1 MIEVKIQHQNG
12 TMHLQHPE
20 LLNELEPEQ
29 LFAVVKYI
37 VMRPDSIEER
47 LDDRIYLMQTLLSQS
62 LNKYVKTKWYKLL
75 KSMVDEGV
83 MQELFKLQDFILK
96 EQTFNNWILKRL
108 EFGNCV
114 YYGPKDRFS
123 YMQFGE
129 FIVADMLFMQY
140 FESKNEDILDKFI
153 SVLFRSANLA
163 AIGEDDKREEF
174 NTNSIPIRA
183 AVLKGLSITNKQ
195 SVVFNYSGVRA
206 WLCERYPYVFSTKE
220 NKEEIVLGSNEQGG
234 WMNIRRHL
242 AGDVLNL
249 DKVDHVLLHD
259 VLNDLNEKMKES

>member
-1 MIEVKIQHQNG
+1 MIEVKIEHEGKTIN
-12 TMHLQHPE
+12 LAHPE
-20 LLNELEPEQ
+20 LLNELEPDQ
-29 LFAVVKYI
+29 LLAVVEL
-37 VMRPDSIEER
+37 VVLRTDSIEER
-47 LDDRIYLMQTLLSQS
+47 FDDRIILMQILLKQS
-62 LNKYVKTKWYKLL
+62 LNKYIKTKWYRILQDMTEQ
-75 KSMVDEGV
+75 SAIVEMFG
-83 MQELFKLQDFILK
+83 LQDFILK
-96 EQTFNNWILKRL
+96 EQTFNNWIIKRL
-108 EFGNCV
+108 EFGESV

-140 FESKNEDILDKFI
+140 FESKNEEVLDKFI
-153 SVLFRSANLA
+153 AVLYRSLNIK
-163 AIGEDDKREEF
+163 AIGDEDLREEF
-174 NTNSIPIRA
+174 NTSSISIRA
-183 AVLKGLSITNKQ
+183 MVLKGLSPVAKQ
-195 SVVFNYSGVRA
+195 SILYNYSGVRA